1 MFSLCPR
8 PPADLRGDSVG
19 RLMVRL
25 AVPAITAQLINALY
39 NMVDRMYIGNLPGD
53 EGVRSLGALGVCLP
67 LIMIVSAFGTM
78 IGAGSSAAATGR
90 VPRISWATVCPCWSD
105 SPW

>member
-1 MFSLCPR
+1 MFSLRPR

-53 EGVRSLGALGVCLP
+53 EGVRSWAPWVC
-67 LIMIVSAFGTM
+67 AC
-78 IGAGSSAAATGR
+78 R
-90 VPRISWATVCPCWSD
+90 
-105 SPW
+105 

>member
-1 MFSLCPR
+1 
-8 PPADLRGDSVG
+8 
-19 RLMVRL
+19 MVRL

-78 IGAGSSAAATGR
+78 IGAGGSALAAIKLGGGDRR